1 MKVETV
7 KIIETKISVGA
18 NAPFSVLHISDTH
31 LTLADEFDN
40 ERKHELAQKRSE
52 IKDFREKEAVIKT
65 ASEISKK
72 EGLPIFHT
80 GDLID
85 FVSHANLKAA
95 KKFAEENDLFL
106 AAGNHEFS
114 QYVGEAEEDA
124 DYRNQS
130 LALVQAAF
138 KNDIRFS
145 SRVING
151 VNFVALDNSY
161 YLIEEKQLEC
171 LKDEVEKGLPIVLL
185 LHTPLYEESLYTQH
199 RNKKEHSPVFLMN
212 VPQEKMEY
220 YSPERYKQQRADSA
234 TENAYDYILSEPA
247 IKAILAGHLHYDF
260 ESAIDQKLPQFITG
274 CSTIRKIEFC

>member
-1 MKVETV
+1 MM

-18 NAPFSVLHISDTH
+18 TAPFSAIHISDTH

-40 ERKHELAQKRSE
+40 ERKRELAKKRSE
-52 IKDFREKEAVIKT
+52 VEAFRETEAVRKT

-95 KKFAEENDLFL
+95 REFAEENDLFL

-124 DYRNQS
+124 AYRNQS
-130 LALVQAAF
+130 LELVQSAF
-138 KNDIRFS
+138 NNDIRFS

-161 YLIEEKQLEC
+161 YLIEENQLEC
-171 LKDEVEKGLPIVLL
+171 LQAEVEKGLPVVLL
-185 LHTPLYEESLYTQH
+185 LHTPLYEKSLYNHH
-199 RNKKEHSPVFLMN
+199 RNKKEHSPVYLMN

-220 YSPERYKQQRADSA
+220 YSPERYKQQRADFV
-234 TENAYDYILSEPA
+234 TEKAYDYILSEPA

-260 ESAIDQKLPQFITG
+260 ESTINQKLPQFITG

>member
-1 MKVETV
+1 MMRIV
-7 KIIETKISVGA
+7 ETKISVGA
-18 NAPFSVLHISDTH
+18 NTPFSVLHISDTH

-52 IKDFREKEAVIKT
+52 IEAFRETEAVRKT
-65 ASEISKK
+65 ASEMSKK

-85 FVSHANLKAA
+85 FVSHANLKVA
-95 KKFAEENDLFL
+95 KEFAEENDLFL

-124 DYRNQS
+124 AYRNQS
-130 LALVQAAF
+130 LALVQSAV

-161 YLIEEKQLEC
+161 YLIEENQLEC
-171 LKDEVEKGLPIVLL
+171 LQAEVEKGLPVVLL
-185 LHTPLYEESLYTQH
+185 LHTPLYEQSLYNHH
-199 RNKKEHSPVFLMN
+199 RNKKEHSPVYLMN

-220 YSPERYKQQRADSA
+220 YSTERYKQQKADFV
-234 TENAYDYILSEPA
+234 TEKAYDYILSEPA

-260 ESAIDQKLPQFITG
+260 ESTINQKLPQFITG
-274 CSTIRKIEFC
+274 CSTIRKVEFC

>member
-1 MKVETV
+1 MMR
-7 KIIETKISVGA
+7 IIETKISVGA
-18 NAPFSVLHISDTH
+18 NTPFFVLHISDTH

-40 ERKHELAQKRSE
+40 ERKHELAQKRSGIE
-52 IKDFREKEAVIKT
+52 AFRETEAVRKT
-65 ASEISKK
+65 ASEMSKK

-85 FVSHANLKAA
+85 FVSHANLKVA
-95 KKFAEENDLFL
+95 KEFAEENDLFL

-124 DYRNQS
+124 AYRNQS
-130 LALVQAAF
+130 LALVQSAF

-161 YLIEEKQLEC
+161 YLIEENQLEC
-171 LKDEVEKGLPIVLL
+171 LQAEVEKGLPVVLL
-185 LHTPLYEESLYTQH
+185 LHTPLYEKSLYNHH
-199 RNKKEHSPVFLMN
+199 RNKKEHSPVYLMN

-220 YSPERYKQQRADSA
+220 YSPERYKQQRADLI
-234 TENAYDYILSEPA
+234 TEKAYDYILSEPA

-260 ESAIDQKLPQFITG
+260 ESTINQNLPQFITG
-274 CSTIRKIEFC
+274 CSTIRKVEFC